1 MTRPRFALYKGRAA
15 SHGAPMAEPNPA
27 LPLFFRQIVPLD
39 PRLHADLRLERGRDY
54 RFARETN
61 AIPIALHEGA
71 AAAGDYPIVFG
82 GPGQATLLAIVGY
95 REREN
100 LFVDLAG
107 SWRAGSYIP
116 AYVRNYPFAF
126 IEAPDAK
133 TLVLGFDPQA
143 RCFGKSGAPVFVNG
157 QPTQPLTEAAELCKQ
172 LYQSLRETG
181 ALCAA
186 LESHGLLVENSAVID
201 FKQGGQAVLRG
212 FRVVDAAKFGALD
225 DAVFLDWRK
234 RGWLAALYAHLLSA
248 ARWSRI
254 VDLGAGVRA

>member
-1 MTRPRFALYKGRAA
+1 
-15 SHGAPMAEPNPA
+15 MADPNPA
-27 LPLFFRQIVPLD
+27 LPLFFHEIVPLD
-39 PRLHADLRLERGRDY
+39 PRLHGELRLERGRDY

-61 AIPIALHEGA
+61 AVPIALHEAPA
-71 AAAGDYPIVFG
+71 ASGDYPIVIG
-82 GPGQATLLAIVGY
+82 GPGQATLLAIMGF

-107 SWRAGSYIP
+107 SWRAGTYIP

-126 IEAPDAK
+126 IETPDAK

-143 RCFGKSGAPVFVNG
+143 KCFGKSGAPVFANAK
-157 QPTQPLTEAAELCKQ
+157 PTQPLTEAAELCKQ
-172 LYQSLRETG
+172 LYQSLRETN
-181 ALCAA
+181 ALVAA
-186 LESHGLLVENSAVID
+186 LEEKGLLMENSAVID

-212 FRVVDAAKFGALD
+212 FRVVDAEKFASLD

-234 RGWLAALYAHLLSA
+234 RGWLPVLYAHFHSA

-254 VDLGAGVRA
+254 VDLGAGLRP

>member
-1 MTRPRFALYKGRAA
+1 
-15 SHGAPMAEPNPA
+15 MAEPNPA
-27 LPLFFRQIVPLD
+27 LPLFFREIVPLD
-39 PRLHADLRLERGRDY
+39 PRLHGDLRLERGQDY

-61 AIPIALHEGA
+61 AIPIALHEVA

-82 GPGQATLLAIVGY
+82 GPGQAALLAVVGY

-100 LFVDLAG
+100 LYVDLAG
-107 SWRAGSYIP
+107 QWQRGSYVP

-126 IEAPDAK
+126 ILAPDNK

-143 RCFGKSGAPVFVNG
+143 RCFGAAGAPLFAAG
-157 QPTQPLTEAAELCKQ
+157 QTAPPLTEAADLCKT
-172 LYQSLRETG
+172 LFASLRETG
-181 ALCAA
+181 ELVAA
-186 LESHGLLVENSAVID
+186 LEAQGLLVENSAVID

-212 FRVVDAAKFGALD
+212 FRVIDGDKFAALD

-234 RGWLAALYAHLLSA
+234 RGWLAAIFAHVNSA

-254 VDLGAGVRA
+254 VDLGAVARP

>member
-1 MTRPRFALYKGRAA
+1 
-15 SHGAPMAEPNPA
+15 MAEPSPA
-27 LPLFFRQIVPLD
+27 LPLFFRELVPLD
-39 PRLHADLRLERGRDY
+39 PRRHGELRLERGREY

-61 AIPIALHEGA
+61 AIPIALHESA
-71 AAAGDYPIVFG
+71 SASGDYPIVFG
-82 GPGQATLLAIVGY
+82 GPGQPTLLAIVGY

-107 SWRAGSYIP
+107 SWQRGTYIP

-133 TLVLGFDPQA
+133 TLVLAVDPQA
-143 RCFGKSGAPVFVNG
+143 GCFGKAGAPVFANA
-157 QPTQPLTEAAELCKQ
+157 QPTQALTEAAELCKT

-186 LESHGLLVENSAVID
+186 LEANGLLVENSAVID

-212 FRVVDAAKFGALD
+212 FRVIDADKFGALD

-234 RGWLAALYAHLLSA
+234 RGWLPILYAHFHSQ

-254 VDLGAGVRA
+254 VDLGAGARA

>member
-1 MTRPRFALYKGRAA
+1 
-15 SHGAPMAEPNPA
+15 MAEPNAA
-27 LPLFFRQIVPLD
+27 LPLFFREIVPLE
-39 PRLHADLRLERGRDY
+39 PRVHGELRLERGRDY
-54 RFARETN
+54 RFARESN
-61 AIPIALHEGA
+61 AIPIALHESA

-82 GPGQATLLAIVGY
+82 GPGQPTMLAIVGY

-107 SWRAGSYIP
+107 SWRAGTYIP

-126 IEAPDAK
+126 IEAPDGK

-143 RCFGKSGAPVFVNG
+143 RCFGKSGAPVFVNA
-157 QPTQPLTEAAELCKQ
+157 QPAPPLTEAAELCKQ

-181 ALCAA
+181 AFVAA
-186 LESHGLLVENSAVID
+186 LEANGLLIENSAVID

-212 FRVVDAAKFGALD
+212 FRVVDAEKFNALD

-234 RGWLAALYAHLLSA
+234 RGWLPALYAHFLSA

-254 VDLGAGVRA
+254 VDLGAGQRP